1 MRRSIR
7 HRHAHPR
14 RHAGPLALAL
24 LLALAGHPALAEPR
38 HATVEDCA
46 ACHGLDGIAR
56 DSEVPHLAGQN
67 ERYLFNQMMAFRSGK
82 RAHKE
87 MRYMARTMSV
97 EEIAALA
104 AYYAALP
111 PR

>member
-1 MRRSIR
+1 MIR
-7 HRHAHPR
+7 WLA
-14 RHAGPLALAL
+14 AGLPLLAVAAL
-24 LLALAGHPALAEPR
+24 LTVSPAPAEPR
-38 HATVEDCA
+38 GSSVDDCA
-46 ACHGLDGIAR
+46 ACHGVDGIAR
-56 DSEVPHLAGQN
+56 DTEVPHLAGQN

-82 RAHKE
+82 RRHKE

>member
-1 MRRSIR
+1 MRRVR
-7 HRHAHPR
+7 QDR
-14 RHAGPLALAL
+14 ALAWGAAIV
-24 LLALAGHPALAEPR
+24 LAATVAAAGAALAEPR
-38 HATVEDCA
+38 GSVIEECA

-56 DSEVPHLAGQN
+56 DTEVPHLAGQN

-87 MRYMARTMSV
+87 MRYMARHMSV
-97 EEIAALA
+97 QEIAALA

>member
-1 MRRSIR
+1 MRAARMM
-7 HRHAHPR
+7 A
-14 RHAGPLALAL
+14 AALAI
-24 LLALAGHPALAEPR
+24 AFVGGAALAEPR

-46 ACHGLDGIAR
+46 ACHGRDGIAR
-56 DSEVPHLAGQN
+56 DTEVPHLAGQN

>member
-1 MRRSIR
+1 MKSRGTILRDVLRAAILLSVITAGTAQGEPSRS
-7 HRHAHPR
+7 
-14 RHAGPLALAL
+14 
-24 LLALAGHPALAEPR
+24 
-38 HATVEDCA
+38 TVEDCA

-87 MRYMARTMSV
+87 MRFMARTMTV